1 MYAKDTNSVGN
12 MIHTEEKTIH
22 RSNTLTRNRDSNKT
36 LVGDSKRKRMREQDT
51 TSSWGKT
58 KLTRREQ
65 DTTLIR
71 ETEIRLETSLGSE
84 GLTLGKRIFQRKNI
98 HWRDTS

>member
-22 RSNTLTRNRDSNKT
+22 RSITLTRNRDSNKI
-36 LVGDSKRKRMREQDT
+36 LVGGSKRKRMREQDT

-58 KLTRREQ
+58 KLTQREQ

-71 ETEIRLETSLGSE
+71 VTEIRLETSLGSE
-84 GLTLGKRIFQRKNI
+84 GLTLGKRKFQRKNTY
-98 HWRDTS
+98 WRDTS